1 MMFLELFLEFFKIGL
16 FAVGG
21 GLATLP
27 FLQELAQKK
36 DWIRVED
43 ISNMIAVSESTPG
56 PLGINMASFTGYL
69 QSGVPG
75 AIIASLSLVLPS
87 VIIIVIIAR
96 VLEQF
101 RNSKTVQGIFYGL
114 RPASA
119 ALIAV
124 AGWGVAKI
132 TFFGTNYSDFLWKNA
147 LLAVA
152 IWIVLKKTKWHPVI
166 VIVASAVIG
175 ILFQF

>member
-16 FAVGG
+16 FSVGG

-36 DWIRVED
+36 DWIGVED

-69 QSGVPG
+69 QSGFLG
-75 AIIASLSLVLPS
+75 AVVASLSLVVPAFVIS
-87 VIIIVIIAR
+87 IIIAKM
-96 VLEQF
+96 LHQF
-101 RNSKTVQGIFYGL
+101 RNSKTVNRIFYGL

-152 IWIVLKKTKWHPVI
+152 IWFVLKKTKWHPVI
-166 VIVASAVIG
+166 VIAASAVIG

>member
-1 MMFLELFLEFFKIGL
+1 MHYLELFLEFFKIGL
-16 FAVGG
+16 FSVGG

-36 DWIRVED
+36 DWISLED

-56 PLGINMASFTGYL
+56 PLGINMASFTGFL
-69 QSGVPG
+69 QSGVGG
-75 AIIASLSLVLPS
+75 AIVASLSLVVPS
-87 VIIIVIIAR
+87 VIIILIIAR
-96 VLEQF
+96 VLETF
-101 RNSKTVQGIFYGL
+101 RNNQTVQRIFYGL

-119 ALIAV
+119 ALIAA
-124 AGWGVAKI
+124 AGWEVARI
-132 TFFGTNYSDFLWKNA
+132 TFFGTSMSDFLWKNA

-166 VIVASAVIG
+166 LIAASAVIG